1 MNTVHLYNIKD
12 RGYTVEGI
20 FITMEGPDGSGKTT
34 QIELLKT
41 YLESKG
47 YDIIITREPGGTVI
61 SEAIRAII
69 LNKEYQEMS
78 HMTELLLYASARSQ
92 LVNQVIKPALAEG
105 KAVICDRFVE
115 SSAVYQGIGRGL
127 GVSTVYEVNNYAL
140 GDVRPKLT
148 IFMDLDAD
156 EGIKRKENQAELD
169 RMEMEDLSFHK
180 RVVEGYRQLAQLYP
194 ERIFPVDAT
203 LPIQEIHSI
212 IVGEVEKRFFS

>member
-1 MNTVHLYNIKD
+1 
-12 RGYTVEGI
+12 
-20 FITMEGPDGSGKTT
+20 MEGPDGSGKTT
-34 QIELLKT
+34 QIDLLKK

-61 SEAIRAII
+61 SEAIRGII

-78 HMTELLLYASARSQ
+78 HMTELLLYASARAQ

-140 GDVRPKLT
+140 GDVKPMLT

-156 EGIKRKENQAELD
+156 EGIKRKENQTELD
-169 RMEMEDLSFHK
+169 RMELEDMSFHE

-194 ERIFPVDAT
+194 DRIFPVDAT
-203 LPIQEIHSI
+203 LPIEEIHSI
-212 IVGEVEKRFFS
+212 IVKEVESRFFS

>member
-1 MNTVHLYNIKD
+1 
-12 RGYTVEGI
+12 
-20 FITMEGPDGSGKTT
+20 MEGPDGSGKTT
-34 QIELLKT
+34 QIELLKS

-47 YDIIITREPGGTVI
+47 YDIVITREPGGTVI

-69 LNKEYQEMS
+69 LNTEYQEMS
-78 HMTELLLYASARSQ
+78 HMTELLLYASARAQ
-92 LVNQVIKPALAEG
+92 LVNQVIKPALEEG

-140 GDVRPKLT
+140 GEVKPKLT

-156 EGIKRKENQAELD
+156 EGIKRKKNQTELD

-180 RVVEGYRQLAQLYP
+180 RVVEGYRQLAQFYP
-194 ERIFPVDAT
+194 ERIVPVDAT
-203 LPIQEIHSI
+203 LPIEEIHSI
-212 IVGEVEKRFFS
+212 IVKEVEKRFF

>member
-1 MNTVHLYNIKD
+1 
-12 RGYTVEGI
+12 
-20 FITMEGPDGSGKTT
+20 MEGPDGSGKTT

-47 YDIIITREPGGTVI
+47 YDIVITREPGGTVI

-69 LNKEYQEMS
+69 LNKDYQEMS
-78 HMTELLLYASARSQ
+78 HMTELLLYASARAQ

-140 GDVRPKLT
+140 GDVKPKLT
-148 IFMDLDAD
+148 IFMDLDAE
-156 EGIKRKENQAELD
+156 EGIKRKENQTELD

-194 ERIFPVDAT
+194 ERIVPVDAT
-203 LPIQEIHSI
+203 LPIEKIHNI
-212 IVGEVEKRFFS
+212 IVGEVEKRFFA

>member
-1 MNTVHLYNIKD
+1 
-12 RGYTVEGI
+12 
-20 FITMEGPDGSGKTT
+20 MEGPDGSGKTT

-69 LNKEYQEMS
+69 LNKDYQEMS
-78 HMTELLLYASARSQ
+78 HMTELLLYASARAQ

-156 EGIKRKENQAELD
+156 AGIKRKENQTELD

-203 LPIQEIHSI
+203 LPIEEIHSI
-212 IVGEVEKRFFS
+212 IVGEVEKRFFVE